1 MAAIRE
7 NRPDLTVPHVCLR
20 VHFIEHGLPIPMGR
34 FEGGHGAGR
43 LEDFAPRFSDLFPQ
57 PPGDADKLP
66 VAGCME
72 ISPAIWQLVGTP
84 MGSDVNRH
92 LLVQGGM
99 VETPLLLD

>member
-7 NRPDLTVPHVCLR
+7 NRPDLTVPHVCLSVYR
-20 VHFIEHGLPIPMGR
+20 MEQDFAICIAR

-43 LEDFAPRFSDLFPQ
+43 LEDLAPRFSDLAQQ
-57 PPGDADKLP
+57 PLGDADKLP

-72 ISPAIWQLVGTP
+72 ISPAIWQLAGTP

-92 LLVQGGM
+92 LLV
-99 VETPLLLD
+99 

>member
-20 VHFIEHGLPIPMGR
+20 VHHMGQDFAICMGR

-43 LEDFAPRFSDLFPQ
+43 LEDLVPRFSDLAQQ
-57 PPGDADKLP
+57 PLGDADKLP

-72 ISPAIWQLVGTP
+72 ISPAIWQLAGTS

-92 LLVQGGM
+92 LLVQGG
-99 VETPLLLD
+99 VV

>member
-1 MAAIRE
+1 MATIRE
-7 NRPDLTVPHVCLR
+7 NRPDLTVSHVCLR

-43 LEDFAPRFSDLFPQ
+43 LEDFVPRFSDLFPQ
-57 PPGDADKLP
+57 PLGDANKLP

-72 ISPAIWQLVGTP
+72 ISPAIWQLAGTP

-92 LLVQGGM
+92 LLIQGG
-99 VETPLLLD
+99 VV